1 MTTPPSP
8 LPTLLQL
15 EAEARRRDL
24 LLRLKVG
31 RPLGLIWTLQ
41 AAVARRRN
49 SSAANTASPPG
60 LELLGELKSWALP
73 SRDGLHL
80 DTMRVQGENCTGVG
94 MLLWA
99 ATFAWSLECTPC
111 RRATLLAIRDQE
123 RQHRRLVRYFRQLG
137 FEPLRE
143 LGAAP
148 ADLPQRLLWGGAG
161 LLMQGDCSAGLR
173 RSCRRLALPGDHDDQ
188 ALP

>member
-1 MTTPPSP
+1 MTTTPAP

-31 RPLGLIWTLQ
+31 HPLGLIWTLQ
-41 AAVARRRN
+41 AAVARRRKRTVADGA
-49 SSAANTASPPG
+49 SAPE

-73 SRDGLHL
+73 TQDGLHL
-80 DTMRVQGENCTGVG
+80 DTMRVQGEECNGVG

-111 RRATLLAIRDQE
+111 RRATLLAIRDGQ

-148 ADLPQRLLWGGAG
+148 ADLPRRLLWGGAG
-161 LLMQGDCSAGLR
+161 MLMQGDCGEGLR
-173 RSCRRLALPGDHDDQ
+173 HSSRRLALPGDRAHQ
-188 ALP
+188 ASP